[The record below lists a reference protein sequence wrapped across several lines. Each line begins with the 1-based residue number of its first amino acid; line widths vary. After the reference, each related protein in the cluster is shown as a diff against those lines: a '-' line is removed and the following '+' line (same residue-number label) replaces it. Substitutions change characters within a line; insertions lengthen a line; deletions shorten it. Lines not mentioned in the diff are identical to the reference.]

1 MFDIGGLELLVIAV
15 ILIVVVGP
23 KELPAML
30 RVFGRTVAK
39 VRGMAAEFRGQFDEA
54 LREAELDEVR
64 QATADLGK
72 LNPKTAMQEAMRPF
86 REAGEGLKKDFDVGP
101 EMEGPSASSTPSAVR
116 PQPPTIEEAKTDAP
130 AGEPAEVKR

>member
-1 MFDIGGLELLVIAV
+1 MFDIGGLELLVVAV

-39 VRGMAAEFRGQFDEA
+39 VRGMAAEFRGQFDDA

-64 QATADLGK
+64 KATSDLGK
-72 LNPKTAMQEAMRPF
+72 MNPKTAMQEAMKPF
-86 REAGEGLKKDFDVGP
+86 REAGEGLKKDMSVGP
-101 EMEGPSASSTPSAVR
+101 EMEGPSDPPRAAGTDAAATEPAATPSDAAVG
-116 PQPPTIEEAKTDAP
+116 AKP
-130 AGEPAEVKR
+130 

>member
-1 MFDIGGLELLVIAV
+1 MFDIGGLELLVVAI

-23 KELPAML
+23 KELPGML

-64 QATADLGK
+64 KATSDLGK
-72 LNPKTAMQEAMRPF
+72 LNPKNAMREAMQPF
-86 REAGEGLKKDFDVGP
+86 RDANDSIKKDLDVGP
-101 EMEGPSASSTPSAVR
+101 EMEGPPARVGGSET
-116 PQPPTIEEAKTDAP
+116 EAKAEGAP
-130 AGEPAEVKR
+130 AGAKS